1 MASWEIP
8 CKWRFQCEN
17 HGGFSIAMSDYKRV
31 LSFKRI
37 IQNGIQWIS
46 CLAPFRSSRVQTLY
60 TWGIAESHVWVS
72 NLLNAVR
79 PIAVLRTNTE
89 CKVLQELADIKVP
102 LSQLLG
108 AIAMLAMLTV
118 ASQSVGAG
126 VTDIPA
132 RESHTNSMD
141 EIEK

>member
-1 MASWEIP
+1 M
-8 CKWRFQCEN
+8 
-17 HGGFSIAMSDYKRV
+17 
-31 LSFKRI
+31 
-37 IQNGIQWIS
+37 
-46 CLAPFRSSRVQTLY
+46 
-60 TWGIAESHVWVS
+60 
-72 NLLNAVR
+72 LNAVR